1 MNTFETNEKI
11 ASEKLESL
19 SKNIQDV
26 RKNQMEILE
35 LKNTFEN
42 SIDVLK
48 EQNRENR
55 WEESVNLNKQ

>member
-48 EQNRENR
+48 SKIEKTDGK
-55 WEESVNLNKQ
+55 NL